1 MCKKSILFL
10 VLLSVSFVFSQQ
22 KTNPKNIE
30 LSRKE
35 TQLREL
41 KSQLK
46 DKQTQV
52 SYNLANTIYKS
63 KKFKEA
69 KYSYEN
75 ALMSA
80 KTSAQKHKIYHNL
93 GNVYMHEKQYDKA
106 VESYKNALKNN
117 PKDEQT
123 RYNLALAQ
131 KKLKLN
137 PPPKNKKNKKNKDK
151 KNSKEPKNKDKKQ
164 QKNNKTQSS
173 PKPNDV
179 NKQRIENILNA
190 ISKEEKR
197 VQEKANTQRTKT
209 QTIETD
215 KDW

>member
-1 MCKKSILFL
+1 MYKKSILFL
-10 VLLSVSFVFSQQ
+10 VLLSVSFVLSQQ
-22 KTNPKNIE
+22 KIDPKNIE

-35 TQLREL
+35 TQIREL
-41 KSQLK
+41 KNELK
-46 DKQTQV
+46 DKQAQV

-63 KKFKEA
+63 KKYKEA
-69 KYSYEN
+69 KYTYEN

-80 KTSAQKHKIYHNL
+80 KTSTQKHKIYHNL

-106 VESYKNALKNN
+106 VESYKKALKNN

-137 PPPKNKKNKKNKDK
+137 PPPKNKKNKDNKNP
-151 KNSKEPKNKDKKQ
+151 KEPKNKDKKQ
-164 QKNNKTQSS
+164 KKTNKTQSN
-173 PKPNDV
+173 PKPNGV

-190 ISKEEKR
+190 IGKEEKK
-197 VQEKANTQRTKT
+197 VQEKANTQRTNT